1 MRETAGFMKSLKHS
15 PLFSSSFPIP
25 FTPLPIIIEI
35 ERRATPKNR
44 CLASNEVSNA
54 WPISRWRI
62 RPDRNL

>member
-15 PLFSSSFPIP
+15 PLFSSSFSIP